1 MPNTYSIFIGEV
13 IESTS
18 KEDLFGLLELLPD
31 NTQKLISPR
40 DARDAFLTTW
50 ANSTFKLT
58 STTGQNQYIGI
69 DTGNPVNRDVKAKIL
84 LGKRSVGSFD
94 VMSDALLNKSDT
106 DIFFF
111 NTKQDGVSQ
120 DKTKIS
126 ILAGT
131 NRLLY
136 PSSPYLE
143 TVREEGSDTLSFNIV
158 NPNPGG
164 TLNISSSDI
173 VNINGISF
181 PTIADNSTNAQ
192 NGKILK
198 YSGVY
203 PFGSLEWAEL
213 EAGDVQI
220 GSPGS
225 ETNIYGSPVNLNGFS
240 LEFIENDIVPEDIGD
255 IKQGESFPVN
265 SFDDNGDLATPQ
277 DWSISE
283 ILRRVLYPEIDPELE
298 FDLSPSNNKYVEIG
312 DTNTKSFTFSIKS
325 FPRKPS
331 ERVSSWFIRNI
342 PNTRDTRAWN
352 IITQGGPL
360 SDIPGD
366 TFSSSITTQ
375 INRQFTGEFEYEL
388 LVSTRSD
395 LTLSPSNSIIG
406 YDYKKRITLESIKPF
421 FNIITNDS
429 AIISSL
435 STSLSTSLPPNS
447 VTPQTLKLVIENVNV
462 IKTVDSYPTNGGSLN
477 LSFDGQGYIIFAQS
491 VIYPPVRQI
500 KDDNGF
506 VIYDI
511 NDLALSSFQVNTIT
525 SSSPFTYYGGFR
537 VYKSIYMVTSNYT
550 FNLQIIY

>member
-181 PTIADNSTNAQ
+181 PTIDDNSTDAQ

-198 YSGVY
+198 YSGIY

-255 IKQGESFPVN
+255 IKQGESFPAN

-277 DWSISE
+277 DWPISE

-342 PNTRDTRAWN
+342 PNTGAWN

-375 INRQFTGEFEYEL
+375 INKQFTGEFEYEL

-395 LTLSPSNSIIG
+395 LTLSPSNSIDG

-421 FNIITNDS
+421 FTIITDDNDIASS
-429 AIISSL
+429 AISPQSFKLIIEDASTIKIVDTYPEEDSIIS
-435 STSLSTSLPPNS
+435 
-447 VTPQTLKLVIENVNV
+447 
-462 IKTVDSYPTNGGSLN
+462 

-491 VIYPPVRQI
+491 VIYPPVKQI
-500 KDDNGF
+500 KDNNGF

-511 NDLALSSFQVNTIT
+511 DDTPLSSFQVSTLT
-525 SSSPFTYYGGFR
+525 PSSPFTYYGGFR
-537 VYKSIYMVTSNYT
+537 VYRGINRITTNYA

>member
-198 YSGVY
+198 YSGIY

-213 EAGDVQI
+213 EVGDVQI

-225 ETNIYGSPVNLNGFS
+225 ETNIYGDPVNLNGFS

-255 IKQGESFPVN
+255 IKQGESFPAN
-265 SFDDNGDLATPQ
+265 SFDDNGDLDTPQ
-277 DWSISE
+277 DWPISE
-283 ILRRVLYPEIDPELE
+283 VLRRVLYPEINPELE

-342 PNTRDTRAWN
+342 PNTGAWN

-375 INRQFTGEFEYEL
+375 INKQFTGEFEYEL

-395 LTLSPSNSIIG
+395 LTLSPSNSIDG

-421 FNIITNDS
+421 FTIITDDNDIASS
-429 AIISSL
+429 AISPQSFKLIIEDASTIKIVDTYPEEDSIIS
-435 STSLSTSLPPNS
+435 
-447 VTPQTLKLVIENVNV
+447 
-462 IKTVDSYPTNGGSLN
+462 

-491 VIYPPVRQI
+491 VIYPPVKQI
-500 KDDNGF
+500 KDNNGF

-511 NDLALSSFQVNTIT
+511 DDTPLSSFQVSTLT
-525 SSSPFTYYGGFR
+525 PSSPFTYYGGFR
-537 VYKSIYMVTSNYT
+537 VYRCINRITTNYA